1 MNRHGSMNDIFRL
14 FWSVVR
20 NVWIPVAAR
29 SARTRRA
36 IVLQTGRG
44 GAGTW
49 RSIARSDAITARV
62 TKHFKP
68 EQMLGAVQK
77 LVTVSHVMGRRGL
90 S

>member
-20 NVWIPVAAR
+20 NVRVPVAAR
-29 SARTRRA
+29 SPHAGGGCAAAR
-36 IVLQTGRG
+36 
-44 GAGTW
+44 
-49 RSIARSDAITARV
+49 RSIARSGAATARV
-62 TKHFKP
+62 IEHFKP
-68 EQMLGAVQK
+68 EQMLGAPQK